1 MPSPGPPVDADGG
14 LGAAGRGTGAG
25 GSDGSAGGPAGASAA
40 SAGDPAGA
48 SPAGAEGCSRARGV
62 GGSGSPNSG
71 AGCSGAGC
79 SVAGCSLAG
88 WGPGFGLAIS
98 FLADRSRRTGSRATG
113 SGGGGSL
120 LVGSGGAIAGGVELS
135 MLGTGISV
143 FAESSARA
151 RATCGALWRG
161 AGRSGIGHAGPSGSS
176 PSGIGGSPKAGPRV
190 GTSRAVDGCRSG
202 STGCGGGVET
212 LFGAEGTAL
221 FAAVLALGGDE
232 PGGRE
237 AVTAWRRGAGGAF
250 ARLVSVMAA
259 VSRRAAAPLSPA
271 VPRGSGL
278 AAGGTIGR
286 RPGSGRGPTTGGAA
300 AAGAERS
307 AAAGVAPAAE
317 PGSVDSQAAGPDMVR
332 STQAPSGWPLAAP
345 DSGVAIRSR
354 SIATTA

>member
-1 MPSPGPPVDADGG
+1 MPSPGPPADADGG

-25 GSDGSAGGPAGASAA
+25 GSAGSAGGPAGASEA

-48 SPAGAEGCSRARGV
+48 SPAGVEGCSRAKGV

-71 AGCSGAGC
+71 AGCSGAGR

-98 FLADRSRRTGSRATG
+98 FLADRSSRTGSRATG

-120 LVGSGGAIAGGVELS
+120 LVGSGGAIAGGVKLS
-135 MLGTGISV
+135 RLGTGISV
-143 FAESSARA
+143 FAKSSAR
-151 RATCGALWRG
+151 
-161 AGRSGIGHAGPSGSS
+161 IGHAGPSGSS
-176 PSGIGGSPKAGPRV
+176 PSGIGGSPKTGPRV
-190 GTSRAVDGCRSG
+190 GTSRAVNWGRSG
-202 STGCGGGVET
+202 TTGCGGGVET

-221 FAAVLALGGDE
+221 LAAALALGGDE

-271 VPRGSGL
+271 VSRGSGL

-286 RPGSGRGPTTGGAA
+286 RPGSGRGPTAVGGGD

-307 AAAGVAPAAE
+307 ATAGVAPAAD
-317 PGSVDSQAAGPDMVR
+317 PGIVDSQAAGPDMVR
-332 STQAPSGWPLAAP
+332 STQATSDWPLAAR

-354 SIATTA
+354 SIATAP

>member
-1 MPSPGPPVDADGG
+1 MPSPGPPVDAEGG

-25 GSDGSAGGPAGASAA
+25 GSDRSA
-40 SAGDPAGA
+40 SAGDPVGA

-62 GGSGSPNSG
+62 G
-71 AGCSGAGC
+71 AGCSGAGR
-79 SVAGCSLAG
+79 SVAGCSLPG

-98 FLADRSRRTGSRATG
+98 FLADRSSRTGSRATG

-120 LVGSGGAIAGGVELS
+120 LVGSAGAIDGGGELS
-135 MLGTGISV
+135 RLGIGISV

-151 RATCGALWRG
+151 RATCGALGRG

-190 GTSRAVDGCRSG
+190 GTSRAVDGGRSG
-202 STGCGGGVET
+202 TTGCGGGVKT
-212 LFGAEGTAL
+212 LLGAEGTAP
-221 FAAVLALGGDE
+221 FAAALALGGDE

-271 VPRGSGL
+271 VSRGSGL
-278 AAGGTIGR
+278 AAGGTVGR
-286 RPGSGRGPTTGGAA
+286 RPGSGRGPTAGGGGG
-300 AAGAERS
+300 AGAERS

-345 DSGVAIRSR
+345 DSGAAIRSR

>member
-25 GSDGSAGGPAGASAA
+25 GSDGSA
-40 SAGDPAGA
+40 SAGDPADA

-62 GGSGSPNSG
+62 G
-71 AGCSGAGC
+71 AGCSGAGR

-98 FLADRSRRTGSRATG
+98 FLADRSSRTGSSRTGSRATG

-120 LVGSGGAIAGGVELS
+120 LVGSGGAIAGGVKLS
-135 MLGTGISV
+135 RLGTGSV
-143 FAESSARA
+143 FGESSARA

-190 GTSRAVDGCRSG
+190 GTSRAVDGGRSG
-202 STGCGGGVET
+202 TTGCGGGVET

-221 FAAVLALGGDE
+221 FAAALALGGDE

-271 VPRGSGL
+271 VSRGSGL

-286 RPGSGRGPTTGGAA
+286 RPGSGRGPTAVGGGD

-307 AAAGVAPAAE
+307 ATAGVAPAAD
-317 PGSVDSQAAGPDMVR
+317 PGIVDSQAAGPDMVR
-332 STQAPSGWPLAAP
+332 STQATSDWPLAAR

-354 SIATTA
+354 SIATAP